1 MDGRLEA
8 RELRAFLE
16 RFDPVAGQLA
26 VAARDLILDVFP
38 DAIETAEGKEI
49 GFGFDRGYKG
59 LVFALSMKRSGIN
72 LGVAGG
78 AGLADPDGLLKGTG
92 KVHRH
97 VPVLDVAALSDPAL
111 RRLLGRALAVRRAE
125 FGERC

>member
-1 MDGRLEA
+1 MKRRLEA
-8 RELRAFLE
+8 LELRAFLE

-26 VAARDLILDVFP
+26 VAARDLIFDVFP
-38 DAIETAEGKEI
+38 DAMEAPEGKEI

-59 LVFALSMKRSGIN
+59 LVFALSLKRGGVN

-78 AGLADPDGLLKGTG
+78 ASLADRDGLLKGTG

-97 VPVLDVAALSDPAL
+97 VPVSDVSALSNPAL
-111 RRLLGRALAVRRAE
+111 RRLLERALAERRVD
-125 FGERC
+125 FGEKC